1 MFLRWNELQKEIN
14 QRIDGETRLPS
25 GSFQINGVRVAVS
38 SKSSLHCQKDI
49 EKIIM
54 LITGRFK

>member
-25 GSFQINGVRVAVS
+25 GSFQINGVRVALLFLVN
-38 SKSSLHCQKDI
+38 LHYI
-49 EKIIM
+49 VE
-54 LITGRFK
+54 RH